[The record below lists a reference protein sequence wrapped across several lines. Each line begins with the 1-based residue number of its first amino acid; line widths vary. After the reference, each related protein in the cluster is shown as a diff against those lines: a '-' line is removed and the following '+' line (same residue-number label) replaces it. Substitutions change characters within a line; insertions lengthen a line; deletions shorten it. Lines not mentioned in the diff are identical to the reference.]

1 MKAVRGR
8 LVALST
14 AIIFVAATITVEAAG
29 VEDALSY
36 CSGAAIIAAML
47 TWALSS

>member
-1 MKAVRGR
+1 MKASRGR
-8 LVALST
+8 LIALGM
-14 AIIFVAATITVEAAG
+14 AIVFVGATMTVEAAG